1 MSRYHNFMRIC
12 GRDFKLD
19 YIVSIEIAESISK
32 GNAVITIEYK
42 DESITYPI
50 VGTVEENREKLDNA
64 YRTLFANT
72 AFPIVWTGIERK

>member
-1 MSRYHNFMRIC
+1 MRIC

-32 GNAVITIEYK
+32 GNAVITVEYK
-42 DESITYPI
+42 NESITYPI

>member
-12 GRDFKLD
+12 GRDFNLD
-19 YIVSIEIAESISK
+19 YIVSIEIAESIAKNS
-32 GNAVITIEYK
+32 AVITVEYK
-42 DESITYPI
+42 NESITYPI

-64 YRTLFANT
+64 YRALYTNT